1 EDFKM
6 EYMLFMKNKNKIPLT
21 NILPNK
27 LYKHLDGLEI
37 ETKKGI
43 MVLKKRMS
51 IHSILELQE
60 FPDKPLDFIID

>member
-1 EDFKM
+1 M